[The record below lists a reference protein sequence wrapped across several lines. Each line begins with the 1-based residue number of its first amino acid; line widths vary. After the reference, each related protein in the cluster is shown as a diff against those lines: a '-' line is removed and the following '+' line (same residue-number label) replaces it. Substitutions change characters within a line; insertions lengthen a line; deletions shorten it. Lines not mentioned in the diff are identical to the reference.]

1 VYEYFASRCRR
12 KLHWLLCLDADDAL
26 FRTRLQRYPAL
37 LTQCTPI
44 WFAEWPEEAL
54 ERIAHHDERPA
65 AVVSVCRRLHQ
76 AARGHVHANAATFA
90 ELLQLVDAVAAQR
103 RERILGDRQRYLI
116 GLEKL
121 QLAAEQ
127 VQRIQEELTSL
138 QPRLAEAAAET
149 REMLSVIETET
160 RKVSEASLLV
170 RSDEAVANEQAAAAQ
185 ELKSECET
193 ELAQAIPILEGTF
206 RVLGQSIK
214 SYKVLV

>member
-1 VYEYFASRCRR
+1 
-12 KLHWLLCLDADDAL
+12 
-26 FRTRLQRYPAL
+26 
-37 LTQCTPI
+37 
-44 WFAEWPEEAL
+44 
-54 ERIAHHDERPA
+54 
-65 AVVSVCRRLHQ
+65 
-76 AARGHVHANAATFA
+76 VHANAATFA

-206 RVLGQSIK
+206 RVLGKSIK
-214 SYKVLV
+214 S